1 MPETEE
7 SPSLDITQVMQF
19 LGRRRWWILLTACA
33 TTLATIGAVKL
44 LPNRYTSEATVLVI
58 QQQVPERYVVPTTTT
73 DVSQALQ
80 GMTQEVLSRAR
91 LLSIIDSVGLYA
103 MERNHLAPE
112 QLLDRMR
119 RDIDIQPLETGPEKR
134 NVNSFKISFVADS
147 AQRAHEVTQRLTSLF
162 IQENVDMRTHQATVT
177 TDFLQEEMEAVKKQL
192 ADKEAVVQSYKM
204 QHLGEL
210 PEEQQGN
217 VQILGTFSAQLQNTM
232 AALSRAQEQQ
242 AYLESLL
249 RGYQDLAT
257 DDTGAATGPGFPGVA
272 VGASPTASLEKDLS
286 LLQAQRNKLL
296 SKYTPSH
303 PDVLSVDA
311 EIAKAKALLA
321 QAQSVPRPA
330 EPQKATTPAVLP
342 HRKED
347 APIAQVKSQLEANRV
362 EIEHLTKDANQL
374 KEKIAL
380 YQQRL
385 NATPVREQQLAS
397 MLRDYDLLKASYG
410 DLLKKQQESGLAVSL
425 EKRQEGQQFRVVD
438 PPSLPTLPS
447 SPKRLKLSLGG
458 AAGGL
463 ALGFALALFVEST
476 GRSYHSEKQLRSHVK
491 AQLVVAMPLVL
502 TRSEQR
508 RRKWRGAFEWLAGS
522 ALLIIVLAAEF
533 YVYRRG

>member
-1 MPETEE
+1 MPEIEE
-7 SPSLDITQVMQF
+7 SPSLDITQVTQF

-33 TTLATIGAVKL
+33 TTLATIGVVEL

-103 MERNHLAPE
+103 TERNHLAPE
-112 QLLDRMR
+112 QLLERMR
-119 RDIDIQPLETGPEKR
+119 RDIDIVPLEAGTEKR

-147 AQRAHEVTQRLTSLF
+147 AQRAQEVTQRLTSLF

-192 ADKEAVVQSYKM
+192 AEKEAVVQSYKM

-210 PEEQQGN
+210 PEEEQGN
-217 VQILGTFSAQLQNTM
+217 VQILGSFSAQLQNTM
-232 AALSRAQEQQ
+232 SALSRAQEQQ
-242 AYLESLL
+242 AYLEALL

-257 DDTGAATGPGFPGVA
+257 DDTSTATGPSAPGVA
-272 VGASPTASLEKDLS
+272 VVANPTAALEKDLS
-286 LLQAQRNKLL
+286 LLQAEKNKLL
-296 SKYTPSH
+296 SKYTATH
-303 PDVLSVDA
+303 PDVLRLDA
-311 EIAKAKALLA
+311 EIAKTKALLA
-321 QAQSVPRPA
+321 QAQSVPRA
-330 EPQKATTPAVLP
+330 LEPQKAATPAVSS
-342 HRKED
+342 RKKED

-362 EIEHLTKDANQL
+362 EIDHLTKDANQL

-397 MLRDYDLLKASYG
+397 MLRDYDLLRANYAE
-410 DLLKKQQESGLAVSL
+410 LLKKQQESGLAVSL
-425 EKRQEGQQFRVVD
+425 EKHQEGQQFRVVD
-438 PPSLPTLPS
+438 PASLPTLPS
-447 SPKRLKLSLGG
+447 SPKRLKMSLGG

-476 GRSYHSEKQLRSHVK
+476 GRSYHSEKQLRSHLK
-491 AQLVVAMPLVL
+491 AQFVVAMPLLL

-508 RRKWRGAFEWLAGS
+508 RRKWRGAFEWVAGS
-522 ALLIIVLAAEF
+522 ALLIVVLAAEF